1 MILPKPSDMR
11 SKISFSHRALVWL
24 LGFGLLAASCGN
36 NGCEETRESYL
47 YAQLKATTGV
57 SLTKLYAWGLGF
69 ETDSLML
76 SESSPSSLEFILR
89 PDTTFTQI
97 RMQCTV
103 NDNGDLFQYDDT
115 LSIRY
120 EVFPYFIDM
129 ECGCSMFF
137 TIQDVEVT
145 RNLFNNIILKQAEIT
160 NNEAVNIIL
169 QY

>member
-1 MILPKPSDMR
+1 MG
-11 SKISFSHRALVWL
+11 A
-24 LGFGLLAASCGN
+24 
-36 NGCEETRESYL
+36 
-47 YAQLKATTGV
+47 
-57 SLTKLYAWGLGF
+57 
-69 ETDSLML
+69 
-76 SESSPSSLEFILR
+76 LEFILR